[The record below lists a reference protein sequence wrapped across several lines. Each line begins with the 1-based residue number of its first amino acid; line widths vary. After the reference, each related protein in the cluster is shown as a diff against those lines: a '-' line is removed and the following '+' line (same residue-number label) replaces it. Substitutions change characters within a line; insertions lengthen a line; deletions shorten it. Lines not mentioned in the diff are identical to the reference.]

1 LFDDQNCTVFPEVPG
16 LIDTGG
22 AMRAADI
29 QSMER
34 CMDIKMNRL
43 MRYALLAA
51 VALSWSATA
60 AISLWPEKASAKCKT
75 GHFDAG
81 LGNGSSLGDPGSSGA
96 HNQAGNAPAQP
107 GSAAAKADGAH
118 ENDDSDEP
126 N

>member
-1 LFDDQNCTVFPEVPG
+1 
-16 LIDTGG
+16 
-22 AMRAADI
+22 MRAADT

-51 VALSWSATA
+51 VALSWLATG
-60 AISLWPEKASAKCKT
+60 AISLWPEEASAKCKT

-81 LGNGSSLGDPGSSGA
+81 LGNGSSLGDPGNSGA

-118 ENDDSDEP
+118 EIDDSDEP